1 MNITSFPLPKAA
13 NEIIDNADGGVA
25 RIALLERRLAR
36 SEKARAAAEAL
47 LETKS
52 RILAFANE
60 ELNARKVKLRADLE
74 RRTRQLLEAQRV
86 AGFGTAIWDVRAR
99 RLEVSPQ
106 IYVLFGAGQAGN
118 FIGHRELIRCV
129 RAEDRQMVID
139 WLYRELNGNQRPDRD
154 HFVEFRTRGGR
165 GGQGARWLRAMAQIE
180 LDDTGRPTL
189 IFGTIQDV
197 TRQTQAAADAA
208 VLREREHRQLADL
221 KRLNVELIQARENAE
236 RANAAKSRFLA
247 MMSHDIRTPLN
258 GVIGMLDLMDEDTL
272 SDGQRRTLSL
282 ARSSGQQLR
291 VLLDDIIDLARA
303 EAGRLQLNPGPTDL
317 PGLLSDCA
325 SFWRRGAG
333 EKQLAMEILLGPSLP
348 EWVQIDRV
356 RLRQLIDN
364 LLSNAIKYTHSGGV
378 TLVAEYVGGDRLR
391 VEVRDTGIGV
401 PPGRRAELFEEFGQL
416 QLLGSEPGGAG
427 LGLAICRR
435 IIEVMVGEIGVLDAS
450 PGTCFWFEIPCPAIE
465 APAKVANA
473 SLPRLIKAN
482 GAAPR
487 VLVAEDIETNR
498 IVAEGHLR
506 RLGCEVVLVNDG
518 VDAVEAVASGDFDVV
533 LMDMAMP
540 RMDGPTATRAIRR
553 LPGSAGRTPVV
564 ALTAYARPE
573 ELAPMIEAGAI
584 ASATKPIV
592 PHDLYRVLREALD

>member
-47 LETKS
+47 LERKS

-60 ELNARKVKLRADLE
+60 ELNARKVDLLADLE

-86 AGFGTAIWDVRAR
+86 AGFGTVIWDVRAR

-106 IYVLFGAGQAGN
+106 IYVLFGARQAGN

-165 GGQGARWLRAMAQIE
+165 GGQGARCLRAMAQIE

-208 VLREREHRQLADL
+208 VLRERERRQLADL

-333 EKQLAMEILLGPSLP
+333 EKQLSMETLLGPSLP
-348 EWVQIDRV
+348 EWVHVDRV

-364 LLSNAIKYTHSGGV
+364 LLSNAIKYTASGGV
-378 TLVAEYVGGDRLR
+378 TLVAEYVGGGRLR

-450 PGTCFWFEIPCPAIE
+450 PGTCFWFEIPCASID
-465 APAKVANA
+465 APACRALSRQMGLHRVCW
-473 SLPRLIKAN
+473 SLRTSRP
-482 GAAPR
+482 
-487 VLVAEDIETNR
+487 IE
-498 IVAEGHLR
+498 L
-506 RLGCEVVLVNDG
+506 
-518 VDAVEAVASGDFDVV
+518 S
-533 LMDMAMP
+533 P
-540 RMDGPTATRAIRR
+540 RAICA
-553 LPGSAGRTPVV
+553 GSVARWCWSTTGWTLSTPWQ
-564 ALTAYARPE
+564 AAILT
-573 ELAPMIEAGAI
+573 
-584 ASATKPIV
+584 SF
-592 PHDLYRVLREALD
+592 

>member
-47 LETKS
+47 LERKS

-60 ELNARKVKLRADLE
+60 ELNARKVDLLADLE

-86 AGFGTAIWDVRAR
+86 AGFGTVIWDVRAR

-106 IYVLFGAGQAGN
+106 IYVLFGARQAGN

-165 GGQGARWLRAMAQIE
+165 GGQGARCLRAMAQIE

-208 VLREREHRQLADL
+208 VLRERERRQLADL

-333 EKQLAMEILLGPSLP
+333 EKQLSMETLLGPSLP
-348 EWVQIDRV
+348 EWVHVDRV

-364 LLSNAIKYTHSGGV
+364 LLSNAIKYTASGGV
-378 TLVAEYVGGDRLR
+378 TLVAEYVGGGRLR

-450 PGTCFWFEIPCPAIE
+450 PGTCFWFEIPCASID

-518 VDAVEAVASGDFDVV
+518 VDAVDAVAGGDFDVV

-553 LPGSAGRTPVV
+553 LPGLAGRTPVV